1 MRFGLTLKK
10 EKNLTNSDPLDYGDA
25 YSLTAMKPDT
35 RLFISHHEG
44 KRTRED
50 AQELF
55 EDIER
60 RRSIA
65 SPIPAF
71 TSDNWSPFEDGL
83 VSVYSFLETPSCCGK
98 ARKPLPAVIPYPN
111 LKYARVCKRRENNRI
126 VEIVEEIV
134 FGEPEEVLHLL
145 GADSGGRINTSYV
158 ERLNLSIRN
167 SLARFIRRGMN
178 CSKNINIHSKA
189 IDFFQAWYNFVKFH
203 KSLRLAIR
211 EGNTRNTKWK
221 QRTPAMAEG
230 LTDHVWSLCDLL
242 CFRIPVS

>member
-1 MRFGLTLKK
+1 MRFGPTLKK
-10 EKNLTNSDPLDYGDA
+10 EKNLTDSDPLDYGDA
-25 YSLTAMKPDT
+25 YSLTAMMPDT

-44 KRTRED
+44 KRTIED

-55 EDIER
+55 KDVER

-65 SPIPAF
+65 SPIPVF

-83 VSVYSFLETPSCCGK
+83 VSVYSFLETPSYSGSG
-98 ARKPLPAVIPYPN
+98 RKPHPVMIPYPN

-178 CSKNINIHSKA
+178 CSKNIDIHSKA
-189 IDFFQAWYNFVKFH
+189 IDFFQAWYNFVKSH
-203 KSLRLAIR
+203 KSLRLGF
-211 EGNTRNTKWK
+211 EDGNKKWK

-230 LTDHVWSLCDLL
+230 LTDHVWSLYELL

>member
-1 MRFGLTLKK
+1 MRSGPTLKK
-10 EKNLTNSDPLDYGDA
+10 EKNLKDSDPLEYGDF

-44 KRTRED
+44 KRTAED

-55 EDIER
+55 RE
-60 RRSIA
+60 
-65 SPIPAF
+65 
-71 TSDNWSPFEDGL
+71 SPFVEGL
-83 VSVYSFLETPSCCGK
+83 ISIYSFQETSSYKGK
-98 ARKPLPAVIPYPN
+98 GRKPYPVLIPYSN
-111 LKYARVCKRRENNRI
+111 LKYARACKRRENGRV
-126 VEIVEEIV
+126 VEIIDEIV

-178 CSKNINIHSKA
+178 CSKDLNIHSKA
-189 IDFFQAWYNFVKFH
+189 IDFFQARYNFVKPH
-203 KSLRLAIR
+203 KGLSL
-211 EGNTRNTKWK
+211 EHNYGNRKWV

-230 LTDHVWSLCDLL
+230 LTDRIWSLSDLL
-242 CFRIPVS
+242 CFRVPVQ